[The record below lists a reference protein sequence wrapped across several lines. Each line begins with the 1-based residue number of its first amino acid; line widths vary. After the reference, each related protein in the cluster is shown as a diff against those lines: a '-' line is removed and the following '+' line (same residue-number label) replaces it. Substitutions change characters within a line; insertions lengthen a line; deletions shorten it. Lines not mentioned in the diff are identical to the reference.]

1 MVIILTPA
9 ATEAEI
15 KELEHRLAGFGY
27 QSHLS
32 RGEERTL
39 VGAVGAAPP
48 NKTAIMEALETLSYV
63 ERVVPITRPYKLAAR
78 EFNPSGSQFEI
89 GRGVTVGGDRT
100 VVMAG
105 PCSVES
111 EEQIVST
118 ARAVRAAGGHI
129 LRGGAFKPRTGPYHF
144 QGLGDEGLRY
154 LATARAETGLPIVT
168 EVLDPRDVDRVS
180 QTADILQLGARNM
193 QNFTLLREVGRSSLP
208 VLLKRGLSATYDEW
222 LQAAEY
228 LLSEG
233 NRRIM
238 LCERGIRTFE
248 THTRNCLDLAA
259 IPAMRELSH
268 LPIIIDPSHG
278 TGRSRYVAPMARA
291 AVAAGANGLMVEVH
305 IDPHAAWTDAAQAI
319 DANEF
324 AAMMRDLEALGEL
337 CRRPLFPGPHA
348 AALPS

>member
-1 MVIILTPA
+1 MVIILIPT
-9 ATEAEI
+9 ATEADI
-15 KELEHRLAGFGY
+15 DDLRGRLAGHGY
-27 QSHLS
+27 QSHVS
-32 RGEERTL
+32 HGEERAL

-48 NKTAIMEALETLSYV
+48 NKAAIMEALQTLAYV
-63 ERVVPITRPYKLAAR
+63 ERVVPITRQYKLAAR
-78 EFNPSGSQFEI
+78 EFNPAGSVFE
-89 GRGVTVGGDRT
+89 VGGGVRVGGEHI

-118 ARAVRAAGGHI
+118 ARAVRAAGAQL

-144 QGLGDEGLRY
+144 QGLGDDGLRH

-168 EVLDPRDVDRVS
+168 EVLDPRDVERVAA
-180 QTADILQLGARNM
+180 TADILQLGARNM
-193 QNFTLLREVGRSSLP
+193 QNFSLLREVGKCPLP

-233 NRRIM
+233 NRRVM

-248 THTRNCLDLAA
+248 SHTRNCLDLAA
-259 IPAMRELSH
+259 VPAMRELSH

-291 AVAAGANGLMVEVH
+291 AIAAGADGLMLEVH
-305 IDPHAAWTDAAQAI
+305 LDPHAAWTDAAQAI
-319 DANEF
+319 DAAEF
-324 AAMMRDLEALGEL
+324 GALMRDLAKLGEV
-337 CRRPLFPGPHA
+337 CGRPLHPAP
-348 AALPS
+348 LPPARA